1 MQDVENE
8 EVRAVLL
15 KEAKKQEVRLSKDC
29 FSEGLLLRRTL
40 TLLNT
45 NTAMTNF

>member
-15 KEAKKQEVRLSKDC
+15 KEAKKQEVRSVI
-29 FSEGLLLRRTL
+29 ERLLLRRTL
-40 TLLNT
+40 TLLNP
-45 NTAMTNF
+45 NTVMTNF